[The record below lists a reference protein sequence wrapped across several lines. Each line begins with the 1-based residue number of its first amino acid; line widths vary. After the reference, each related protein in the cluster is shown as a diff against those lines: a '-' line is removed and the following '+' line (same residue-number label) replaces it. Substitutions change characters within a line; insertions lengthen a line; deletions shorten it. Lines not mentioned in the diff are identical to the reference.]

1 LFDHSVF
8 DFLGEMMMFVNSA
21 RGLNRL
27 ATSALLVTLAA
38 CGGSGS
44 TPPPTDLPATQTGQL
59 IDPVAGLSFETSSGL
74 TGQTDA
80 QGKFQYRIGDRISFY
95 ASKLPL
101 GASDAAVLV
110 TLAQLAN
117 ATASDTSTL
126 NALQLLHSLDE
137 DGNPA
142 NGIQLSANTLSR
154 LANLPAALRPLSMSD
169 SELQTQ
175 VLDAAFGAGA
185 RTLVSENQALNYA
198 LSAQGKLLVTQL
210 PSVSNYVIGGG
221 LRSCSS
227 FNGEGRS
234 SNCAADWTTILA
246 QDSAFA
252 GMSRAD
258 ISFDANYQRPSFTY
272 TINQANIDK
281 IAALPTVNPPV
292 LRSTQ
297 KTNLLTAL
305 NARLADTSKP
315 KAALS
320 YDDFDGGKPLFADGA
335 AFWNNSALSDFDLVV
350 STLCG
355 TVSPANGTQ
364 CSLSNANI
372 NTLNSAT
379 FATASDRVKVV
390 LIVQHLQNT
399 LGTGSIFYRRDA
411 SGATATPNLR
421 TSFQAVKLAA
431 DGTAPVAGLTDGLNT
446 LEIAALR
453 ENFVD
458 PRPVSTRKIE
468 ARSVAF
474 LSNADSRDIY
484 MSFVQAARS
493 LNGGATPTIGVLTSA
508 AENPWGDRDINVT
521 ALESAGARVVYLPL
535 EGGMRRALDEN
546 NACERASIYYSDYGN
561 SNSLSTNFHMTGVY
575 PDIAQLR
582 SSFCANNGASLNST
596 ISGLNG
602 LFAAGGDQA
611 RHLETLV
618 GKDANGQ
625 YTVVSPQLTA
635 LRNRFAAGQLV
646 VAGTS
651 AGAAVQ
657 TGGVWKGRPVPM
669 LGGGYSWDT
678 LANGYTP
685 GSGPSAQEGTGGRLY
700 AQGGWGLFR
709 YGVLD
714 QHFSQR
720 TREGRL
726 VRATKEAGLDYGF
739 GVDENTSLIVGQPDA
754 QGKTTMTVLGAGGVF
769 IADVRGA
776 SAAITG
782 TAQYTISA
790 VVTHYISAG
799 DKIEINAAGEL
810 SVMLGNTKPVVVL
823 NPSAPQATT
832 TQVQEYGTSNYL
844 KLALKMGQ
852 TGAASAWGTTEGST
866 AGSGGAVPHFNV
878 KLSRNAQTVFRV
890 KGSRL
895 SYSGVLV
902 SFTPC
907 AGASCTAP

>member
-1 LFDHSVF
+1 MILIHPT
-8 DFLGEMMMFVNSA
+8 
-21 RGLNRL
+21 RGLRL
-27 ATSALLVTLAA
+27 FATTALLATLAA

-44 TPPPTDLPATQTGQL
+44 PPAADPPAALSGQL
-59 IDPVAGLSFETSSGL
+59 MDVVAGLSYETSSGL

-80 QGKFQYRIGDRISFY
+80 QGKFQYRTGDRISFY
-95 ASKLPL
+95 AGELPL
-101 GASDAAVLV
+101 GGSDAAIQL
-110 TLAQLAN
+110 TLAQVAG
-117 ATASDTSTL
+117 ATASDASTL

-137 DGNPA
+137 DSNPA
-142 NGIQLSANTLSR
+142 NGVQLSTTTVNRLTNLSAN
-154 LANLPAALRPLSMSD
+154 LRPLSMSD

-175 VLDAAFGAGA
+175 ILDAVFGTGVRSLAIE
-185 RTLVSENQALNYA
+185 SQALNYA
-198 LSAQGKLLVTQL
+198 LAAQGKLLVAQL
-210 PSVSNYVIGGG
+210 PGVSNYVIGGG

-246 QDSAFA
+246 QDNAFV
-252 GMSRAD
+252 GLSKSN
-258 ISFDANYQRPSFTY
+258 ISFDANYQRTSFTY

-281 IAALPTVNPPV
+281 MAALPTANPLV

-305 NARLADTSKP
+305 NTRLADANKP

-320 YDDFDGGKPLFADGA
+320 YDDFDGGKPLFADGS
-335 AFWNNSALSDFDLVV
+335 AFWNSSALSDFDLVI

-355 TVSPANGTQ
+355 TASPVNGTQ

-372 NTLNSAT
+372 SSLNSAT
-379 FATASDRVKVV
+379 FATASDRAKVV
-390 LIVQHLQNT
+390 LIAQHLQTT
-399 LGTGSIFYRRDA
+399 LGTAPIFYRRDT
-411 SGATATPNLR
+411 GGVTATPNLR

-431 DGTAPVAGLTDGLNT
+431 DGTAPVAGLTDSLNT

-453 ENFVD
+453 ESFVD
-458 PRPVSTRKIE
+458 ARPASTRKIE

-508 AENPWGDRDINVT
+508 AENAWADRDINVT
-521 ALESAGARVVYLPL
+521 ALESAGAKVVYLPL

-561 SNSLSTNFHMTGVY
+561 SNSLSTNFHMAGVY

-582 SSFCANNGASLNST
+582 SNFCANNGASLNSA
-596 ISGLNG
+596 ISSLNG
-602 LFAAGGDQA
+602 LFVAGGDQA
-611 RHLETLV
+611 RHLETLLS
-618 GKDANGQ
+618 KDASNQ
-625 YTVVSPQLTA
+625 YTVVSPQLTT

-657 TGGVWKGRPVPM
+657 TGGVWKGRQVPM

-678 LANGYTP
+678 LANGYTA

-739 GVDENTSLIVGQPDA
+739 GVDENTSLIVGKPDA

-769 IADVRGA
+769 IADVRSATAA
-776 SAAITG
+776 STG

-810 SVMLGNTKPVVVL
+810 SVILGNTKPVVAPNASV
-823 NPSAPQATT
+823 PQATA

-844 KLALKMGQ
+844 KLALKMGE
-852 TGAASAWGTTEGST
+852 TGATTAWGTTEGST

-907 AGASCTAP
+907 AGATCPMP